1 MRWTLK
7 EEQTKPGLNTMEKM
21 SANTAGEKLV
31 RAVLLKT
38 IGSKYESWLLL
49 TVLQFVSELN

>member
-1 MRWTLK
+1 
-7 EEQTKPGLNTMEKM
+7 M

-31 RAVLLKT
+31 RVVLLKT